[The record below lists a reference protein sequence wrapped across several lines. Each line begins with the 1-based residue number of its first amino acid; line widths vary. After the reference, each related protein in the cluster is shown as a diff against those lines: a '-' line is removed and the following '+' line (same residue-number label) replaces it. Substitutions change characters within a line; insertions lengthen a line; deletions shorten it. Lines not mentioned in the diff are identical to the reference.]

1 MQVVSSDAHLAHVP
15 GVELAHGH
23 FLDNYERPERG
34 EVIRRALEADPA
46 FTFTAPTEHGSG
58 PITAVH
64 DAGLVA
70 YLATA
75 WQETTGGDAD
85 TLVIPD
91 TFLIPALR
99 EGMGDARLP
108 TAASG
113 AMGAWCFDSST
124 PLSEGTYGA
133 ALAAVDIALTAT
145 DLVLGGQARAYGL
158 CRPPGH
164 HAPRAAYGG
173 YCFFNNAAI
182 AAQHA
187 RHAGAAKVVVLDVDY
202 HHGNGTQQIF
212 YERADVMYVSLHGDP
227 DRAYPHFVGFSDE
240 VGTGAGRGTNVNLP
254 LPAHADDD
262 AVLAALDQAI
272 DAIAAFGP
280 ELLIV
285 SLGVDT
291 YELDPIGDLAVTT
304 DGFREQGRRCSGL
317 GLPTVVLQEGGYHI
331 DHLGRN
337 VHAFLSGIAS

>member
-34 EVIRRALEADPA
+34 EIIRQALAADA
-46 FTFTAPTEHGSG
+46 TFTFASPTTHGTT

-64 DAGLVA
+64 DAGLVT

-75 WQETTGGDAD
+75 WQETTRGDAN

-99 EGMGDARLP
+99 EGMGECRLP

-145 DLVLGGQARAYGL
+145 DLVLGGEARAYGL

-187 RHAGAAKVVVLDVDY
+187 RQSGVAKVVVLDVDY

-227 DRAYPHFVGFSDE
+227 DRAYPHFVGFADE
-240 VGTGAGRGTNVNLP
+240 VGTGGGRGTNLNLP
-254 LPAHADDD
+254 LPVKADDE
-262 AVLAALDQAI
+262 AFLAALDRAL
-272 DAIAAFGP
+272 DPIAAFGP
-280 ELLIV
+280 ELIIV

-291 YELDPIGDLAVTT
+291 YELDPIGDLKITT
-304 DGFREQGRRCSGL
+304 QGFHEQGRRCSAL

-337 VHAFLSGIAS
+337 VHAFLTGIAS